1 MPALTPQF
9 QFQYERRMR
18 ANTEREYIRK
28 LASKYTW
35 WNKLARVMPIEGKT
49 ERVTWLLETALIK
62 SLGPTFTGSMEYE
75 ELVTQTVEY
84 PTFKHGVGIRVPVD
98 QIEDLDGTG
107 LDQLASWSSQIGTD
121 SAYFP
126 QRLGAQM
133 LLNGSNTDGSAV
145 AYDGIPFFADNSAN
159 TINSVSVKGHPFN
172 PFRPALGGFPNWL
185 HGGASAPYPGA
196 LPIDDS
202 VTTDVALVNLGKAIA
217 YLATAKMAN
226 GVDPRF
232 LSPAY
237 LLIPPRMA
245 PRVRQ
250 LTDAK
255 FIAQA
260 ATGGAGAADVM
271 ATIEGFGLGKTL
283 VAQELGAAISYTF
296 NSPFVNTGG
305 NVTFLPETVTGS
317 DTTYYI
323 VCEEAE
329 TSQLGSLLYVQRKP
343 FKVNYYTGE
352 DGRNLDLGT
361 ADEVAYQVRGRS
373 SMQFGHP
380 WGILRVDG
388 S

>member
-172 PFRPALGGFPNWL
+172 PFRPALGGSRTGCTAV
-185 HGGASAPYPGA
+185 HRHRTPG
-196 LPIDDS
+196 PCPS
-202 VTTDVALVNLGKAIA
+202 TT
-217 YLATAKMAN
+217 
-226 GVDPRF
+226 R
-232 LSPAY
+232 
-237 LLIPPRMA
+237 
-245 PRVRQ
+245 
-250 LTDAK
+250 
-255 FIAQA
+255 
-260 ATGGAGAADVM
+260 
-271 ATIEGFGLGKTL
+271 
-283 VAQELGAAISYTF
+283 
-296 NSPFVNTGG
+296 
-305 NVTFLPETVTGS
+305 
-317 DTTYYI
+317 
-323 VCEEAE
+323 
-329 TSQLGSLLYVQRKP
+329 
-343 FKVNYYTGE
+343 
-352 DGRNLDLGT
+352 
-361 ADEVAYQVRGRS
+361 
-373 SMQFGHP
+373 
-380 WGILRVDG
+380 
-388 S
+388 